1 MVLPDEA
8 KRNEKKKKKRTKKI
22 KIKIKRKEH
31 KHYLI
36 SRGQSSNGDSVR
48 QRAAMRSAV
57 CACHGAC
64 LCACVPRQ
72 RARER

>member
-1 MVLPDEA
+1 MKLKEM
-8 KRNEKKKKKRTKKI
+8 KKEKKRRTKKI

-36 SRGQSSNGDSVR
+36 SRQQSSNGDGVR
-48 QRAAMRSAV
+48 QKAVVRACR
-57 CACHGAC
+57 GAC
-64 LCACVPRQ
+64 LRAAVRACMPRQ